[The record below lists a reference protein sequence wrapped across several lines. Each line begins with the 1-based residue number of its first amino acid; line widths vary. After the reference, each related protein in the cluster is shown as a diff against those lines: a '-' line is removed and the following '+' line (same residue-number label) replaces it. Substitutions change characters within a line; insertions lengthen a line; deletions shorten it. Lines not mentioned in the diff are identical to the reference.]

1 MTVKRGDVW
10 QAVVIGGGVT
20 GLATCNRLIAESH
33 KRDIPLDVKL
43 LEASDRVGGVVRTSN
58 QDGFIVEHG
67 PDAFIS
73 TKPWAKAL
81 CEELGIGDRLIGTNP
96 KQRRSFILHKGVL
109 HPVPEG
115 FYMMAPASFLPFVK
129 SPIFTWRGKLRMAMD
144 FCMPRRR
151 DGQEES
157 VEHFVKRRLGT
168 EAFTRI
174 AQPMIGG
181 VYTGDAKH
189 LSLKATL
196 PQFLEM
202 EQEYGSIIKAL
213 IGRKKQSKAEISGT
227 SGPRYSLF
235 LSLESGMQ
243 TLIDALVERLPV
255 DSIQLAAEV
264 NRIEQLVSRDGWCIH
279 LNNQEN
285 INADLVC
292 IALPAP
298 RAATLI
304 KTVVP
309 ELTDLLASIPY
320 VSSAAVNLAF
330 HRKEIEHPLNGTGFV
345 VPAIE
350 GRSILGCTFSSVK
363 FAGRAPADGV
373 LLRAFLGGALQ
384 PNYFLQ
390 SESEMVESVL
400 KNLRDLLGINGEPTL
415 AVVSKHNDA
424 MAQYHVGHLDK
435 AAEIKAQLKKLP
447 GLALAG
453 NAYQGIGI
461 PDCIHSGEKAAYA
474 LLDYLTTDYIR
485 EVVTL
490 NSRSFH

>member
-1 MTVKRGDVW
+1 MTVKRGDVRR
-10 QAVVIGGGVT
+10 AVVIGGGVT
-20 GLATCNRLIAESH
+20 GLAACNRLISESH
-33 KRDIPLDVKL
+33 KRGIPLDVKL
-43 LEASDRVGGVVRTSN
+43 LEASHRVGGVIRTSS
-58 QDGFIVEHG
+58 QDGYIIEHG

-81 CEELGIGDRLIGTNP
+81 CEELGLEDKLIGTNP
-96 KQRRSFILHKGVL
+96 KQRRSFILHKGRL

-115 FYMMAPASFLPFVK
+115 FYLMAPASFLPFVK

-144 FCMPRRR
+144 LYLPRCR
-151 DGQEES
+151 GVHEES
-157 VEHFVKRRLGT
+157 VEQFVKRRLGT
-168 EAFTRI
+168 EAFTRM

-213 IGRKKQSKAEISGT
+213 IARKKQSKAEMSGT

-243 TLIDALVERLPV
+243 MLIDALVERLHPDSVKIETEV
-255 DSIQLAAEV
+255 D
-264 NRIEQLVSRDGWCIH
+264 RIEQLVSREGWRIH

-285 INADLVC
+285 INADVVC
-292 IALPAP
+292 IAIPAP
-298 RAATLI
+298 RAATII

-309 ELTDLLASIPY
+309 ELSKLLISIPY
-320 VSSAAVNLAF
+320 ASSAAVNLAF
-330 HRKEIEHPLNGTGFV
+330 PRIGVEHPLNGTGFV
-345 VPAIE
+345 VPATE
-350 GRSILGCTFSSVK
+350 RHSILGCTFSSVK
-363 FAGRAPADGV
+363 FAGRAPADKV
-373 LLRAFLGGALQ
+373 LLRAFVGGALQ
-384 PNYFLQ
+384 PNHLLQ

-400 KNLRDLLGINGEPTL
+400 KDLREPLGINGKPTL
-415 AVVSKHNDA
+415 AIVSRHSDA

-435 AAEIKAQLKKLP
+435 AEKIEAQVGKLP

-461 PDCIHSGEKAAYA
+461 PDCIHSGEQAAHA
-474 LLDYLTTDYIR
+474 LLDYLTED
-485 EVVTL
+485 
-490 NSRSFH
+490 

>member
-227 SGPRYSLF
+227 SGP
-235 LSLESGMQ
+235 
-243 TLIDALVERLPV
+243 
-255 DSIQLAAEV
+255 
-264 NRIEQLVSRDGWCIH
+264 
-279 LNNQEN
+279 LNNQGN

-435 AAEIKAQLKKLP
+435 VAEIKAQLKKLP

-461 PDCIHSGEKAAYA
+461 PDCIHSGENAAYA

>member
-1 MTVKRGDVW
+1 
-10 QAVVIGGGVT
+10 
-20 GLATCNRLIAESH
+20 
-33 KRDIPLDVKL
+33 
-43 LEASDRVGGVVRTSN
+43 
-58 QDGFIVEHG
+58 
-67 PDAFIS
+67 
-73 TKPWAKAL
+73 
-81 CEELGIGDRLIGTNP
+81 
-96 KQRRSFILHKGVL
+96 
-109 HPVPEG
+109 
-115 FYMMAPASFLPFVK
+115 
-129 SPIFTWRGKLRMAMD
+129 
-144 FCMPRRR
+144 MPRRR

-243 TLIDALVERLPV
+243 TLIDALVERLPA

-461 PDCIHSGEKAAYA
+461 PDCIHSGENAAYA

>member
-1 MTVKRGDVW
+1 MPVKRGDVW
-10 QAVVIGGGVT
+10 QAIVIGGGVT
-20 GLATCNRLIAESH
+20 GLAACNRLITESRN
-33 KRDIPLDVKL
+33 RDIPLDVKL
-43 LEASDRVGGVVRTSN
+43 LESSNRVGGVIRTSSH
-58 QDGFIVEHG
+58 DGFVIEHG

-81 CEELGIGDRLIGTNP
+81 CEELGIGDKLIGTNP
-96 KQRRSFILHKGVL
+96 KQRRSFILHKGTL

-115 FYMMAPASFLPFVK
+115 FYLMAPASFLPFVK

-144 FCMPRRR
+144 LYIPRHQN
-151 DGQEES
+151 GQEES

-168 EAFTRI
+168 EAFTRM

-202 EQEYGSIIKAL
+202 EQEYGSVIKAS
-213 IGRKKQSKAEISGT
+213 IARKKQSKTEINGT

-243 TLIDALVERLPV
+243 TLIDALVERLPA
-255 DSIQLAAEV
+255 DSIRLGAEV
-264 NRIEQLVSRDGWCIH
+264 NGIEQLVSRESWCIH
-279 LNNQEN
+279 LNNQEHM
-285 INADLVC
+285 NADLVC

-309 ELTDLLASIPY
+309 ELSELLASIPY
-320 VSSAAVNLAF
+320 ASSAAVNLAF
-330 HRKEIEHPLNGTGFV
+330 PRKEIEHPLNGTGFV

-363 FAGRAPADGV
+363 FAGRAPVDAV
-373 LLRAFLGGALQ
+373 LLRAFVGGALQ
-384 PNYFLQ
+384 PNHLLQ

-400 KNLRDLLGINGEPTL
+400 KDLRETLGINGEPTL
-415 AVVSKHNDA
+415 TIVSKHSDA
-424 MAQYHVGHLDK
+424 MAQYHVGHPDK
-435 AAEIKAQLKKLP
+435 ATKIKAQVGKLP

-453 NAYQGIGI
+453 NAYHGIGI
-461 PDCIHSGEKAAYA
+461 PDCIHSGEQAAHT
-474 LLDYLTTDYIR
+474 LLEYLTTDY
-485 EVVTL
+485 TL
-490 NSRSFH
+490 DCR

>member
-1 MTVKRGDVW
+1 MAVKRGDVW
-10 QAVVIGGGVT
+10 QAIVIGGGVT
-20 GLATCNRLIAESH
+20 GLTTCNRLITESQ
-33 KRDIPLDVKL
+33 KRGIPLDVKL

-58 QDGFIVEHG
+58 QDGFIIEHG

-81 CEELGIGDRLIGTNP
+81 CEELGIGDKLIGTNP
-96 KQRRSFILHKGVL
+96 KQRRSFILHKGAL

-115 FYMMAPASFLPFVK
+115 FYIMAPASFLPFVK
-129 SPIFTWRGKLRMAMD
+129 SPIFTWRGKLRMALD
-144 FCMPRRR
+144 LCIPRHR

-202 EQEYGSIIKAL
+202 EQEHGSIIKAL

-243 TLIDALVERLPV
+243 TLIDALVERLPA
-255 DSIQLAAEV
+255 DSIQLEAKV
-264 NRIEQLVSRDGWCIH
+264 NRIEQLVSREGWRIH
-279 LNNQEN
+279 LNNLGN
-285 INADLVC
+285 IDADLVC

-298 RAATLI
+298 RAATLV
-304 KTVVP
+304 KTAVP
-309 ELTDLLASIPY
+309 ELSELLASIPY
-320 VSSAAVNLAF
+320 ASSAAVNLAF
-330 HRKEIEHPLNGTGFV
+330 LRKEIEHPLNGTGFV

-350 GRSILGCTFSSVK
+350 GRSMLGCTFSSVK

-373 LLRAFLGGALQ
+373 LLRAFVGGSLQ
-384 PNYFLQ
+384 ANHLLQ

-400 KNLRDLLGINGEPTL
+400 KDLRELLGINGEPTL
-415 AVVSKHNDA
+415 AIVSKHNGA

-435 AAEIKAQLKKLP
+435 EAKIKARVGKLSR
-447 GLALAG
+447 LALAG

-461 PDCIHSGEKAAYA
+461 PDCIHSGEQAAYD
-474 LLDYLTTDYIR
+474 LLQYLTTDYTKG
-485 EVVTL
+485 VVD
-490 NSRSFH
+490 

>member
-1 MTVKRGDVW
+1 MPVKRGDVW
-10 QAVVIGGGVT
+10 QAIVIGGGVT
-20 GLATCNRLIAESH
+20 GLAACNRLITESR
-33 KRDIPLDVKL
+33 KRGIPLDVKL
-43 LEASDRVGGVVRTSN
+43 LEASDRVGGVIRTSSH
-58 QDGFIVEHG
+58 DGFIIEHG

-81 CEELGIGDRLIGTNP
+81 CEELGIGDKLIGTNP
-96 KQRRSFILHKGVL
+96 KQRRSFILHKGTL

-115 FYMMAPASFLPFVK
+115 FYLMAPASFLPFAK

-144 FCMPRRR
+144 LYIPRRR
-151 DGQEES
+151 NGQEES

-168 EAFTRI
+168 EAFTRM

-202 EQEYGSIIKAL
+202 EQEYGSVIKAL
-213 IGRKKQSKAEISGT
+213 IARKKQSKTEINGT

-243 TLIDALVERLPV
+243 TLIDALVERLPA
-255 DSIQLAAEV
+255 DSIRLGAEV
-264 NRIEQLVSRDGWCIH
+264 NGIEQLVSREGWCIH

-285 INADLVC
+285 VNADVVC

-309 ELTDLLASIPY
+309 ELSELLASIPY
-320 VSSAAVNLAF
+320 ASSAAVNLAF
-330 HRKEIEHPLNGTGFV
+330 PRKEIEHPLNGTGFV

-363 FAGRAPADGV
+363 FAGRAPVDAV
-373 LLRAFLGGALQ
+373 LLRAFVGGALQ
-384 PNYFLQ
+384 PNHLLQ

-400 KNLRDLLGINGEPTL
+400 KDLRETLGINGEPTL
-415 AVVSKHNDA
+415 SIVSKHSDA

-435 AAEIKAQLKKLP
+435 ATKIKAQVGKLP

-453 NAYQGIGI
+453 NAYHGIGI
-461 PDCIHSGEKAAYA
+461 PDCIYSGEQAAHA
-474 LLDYLTTDYIR
+474 LLEYLTTDY
-485 EVVTL
+485 TL
-490 NSRSFH
+490 DCR